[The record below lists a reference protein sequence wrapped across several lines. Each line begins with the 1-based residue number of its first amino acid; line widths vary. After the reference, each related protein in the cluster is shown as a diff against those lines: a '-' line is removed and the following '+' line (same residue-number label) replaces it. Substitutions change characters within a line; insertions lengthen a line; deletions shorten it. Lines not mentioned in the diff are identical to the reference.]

1 MSVQSTY
8 SENMGDALD
17 GMIHGCDYNTKTGVV
32 ETVAGIGF
40 GLAVAQGTA
49 DQGVILGGTTT
60 TFLGASVRDVTCPV
74 GDSDKYTRYKNMSYL
89 VRGSIW
95 CSPSHA
101 VSAGDAV
108 YFTAADGIFT
118 NQSGGNVLVKGA
130 RWETTCATSGRA
142 RFSMSG
148 LQRGVDA

>member
-8 SENMGDALD
+8 SETMEDARD
-17 GMIHGCDYNTKTGVV
+17 GMIHGCDYDTKTGVV
-32 ETVAGIGF
+32 ETAAGIGF

-49 DQGVILGGTTT
+49 DLGVILGGTTT
-60 TFLGASVRDVTCPV
+60 TFIGASVRDVTCPV
-74 GDSDKYTRYKNMSYL
+74 GDSDKYAQYKNMSYM
-89 VRGSIW
+89 VYGSMW

-101 VSAGDAV
+101 VDAGNAV

-142 RFSMSG
+142 RFRLSG